1 MPCQGE
7 IHLLGAAEGNTL
19 FILSHLAEILEPLNI
34 CRRIVVFDS
43 FNTSSEIYSS
53 VSHSDGNYYDDNPR
67 PHCHDFSKLSHDVSH
82 FNRNTRIYPEER
94 IVLIPGDA
102 SVTYPKYIN
111 DNSPLISLLLL
122 HIEVYQ
128 TEKTILENAW
138 PNMPKSSIV
147 ASSTLDTIDRPAFF
161 DVLVIALVLIISK
174 S

>member
-67 PHCHDFSKLSHDVSH
+67 PHCHDFSKLSHDVSP

-111 DNSPLISLLLL
+111 DNSPLIPASCILRFIKLRISLRTPQYAQII
-122 HIEVYQ
+122 H
-128 TEKTILENAW
+128 
-138 PNMPKSSIV
+138 
-147 ASSTLDTIDRPAFF
+147 RCFF
-161 DVLVIALVLIISK
+161 SWIQ
-174 S
+174 